1 MTKIQHS
8 TRAEGQRVIVHVYAR
23 ALMLWKELKWS
34 LTNTVSHSQ
43 SQSYMKQ
50 AHGDVWVIVE

>member
-1 MTKIQHS
+1 MTKVQHS
-8 TRAEGQRVIVHVYAR
+8 TSAKCQSIIAQAYAST
-23 ALMLWKELKWS
+23 LMLQKELKRS

>member
-1 MTKIQHS
+1 MMKIQHS
-8 TRAEGQRVIVHVYAR
+8 ATAEGQSIIVQAPSSNLV
-23 ALMLWKELKWS
+23 LQKELKRS